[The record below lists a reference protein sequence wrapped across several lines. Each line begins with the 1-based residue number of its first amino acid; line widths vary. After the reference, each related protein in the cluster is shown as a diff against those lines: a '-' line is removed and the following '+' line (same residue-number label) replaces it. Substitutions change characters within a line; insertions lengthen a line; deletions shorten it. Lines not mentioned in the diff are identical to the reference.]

1 MTLQERKAE
10 LISNINISNQQLQQD
25 IGALNEVERQIRELP
40 VEIKEVK

>member
-1 MTLQERKAE
+1 MTLQERKVE